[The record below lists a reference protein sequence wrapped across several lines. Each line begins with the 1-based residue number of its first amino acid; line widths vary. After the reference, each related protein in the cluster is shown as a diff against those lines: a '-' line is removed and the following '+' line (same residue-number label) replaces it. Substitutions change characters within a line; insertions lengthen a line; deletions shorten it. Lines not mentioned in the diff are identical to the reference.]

1 MLKYEII
8 DNRAEEWVV
17 FIHGLGGSTKTWKK
31 QIEAFSQNYNLLLL
45 DLPGHGLHAE
55 EVIREVD
62 HRKLHLGIKN
72 TLDHLQIDSAHFVG
86 MSLGTIVTV
95 NFAVVFPDRVKSII
109 LGGPSLQLSGF
120 YKSALILCNK
130 IKKLVPYRLLYR
142 FFAWFMMPR
151 RNHKQSRL
159 FFLKESMKLRKETLY
174 AWIEYL
180 QIALNPEKLL
190 QKLDVIGKKILMISG
205 DEDHCF
211 IGDAKSIAG
220 RLKSAEIKII
230 EKCGHVCTLEKWNSF
245 NTIALDYLSAH
256 NKCVDTLES

>member
-1 MLKYEII
+1 MWYNKKDVTTTIGSFCKGDYMLKYEII
-8 DNRAEEWVV
+8 DNQAEEWVV

-31 QIEAFSQNYNLLLL
+31 QIAAFSQSYNLLLL
-45 DLPGHGLHAE
+45 DLPGHGLHAD
-55 EVIREVD
+55 EVIHEVD

-109 LGGPSLQLSGF
+109 LGGPSLKLSGF

-130 IKKLVPYRLLYR
+130 IKKFVPYKWLYR
-142 FFAWFMMPR
+142 FFAWFMMPK

-180 QIALNPEKLL
+180 QIVLTPEKLL
-190 QKLDVIGKKILMISG
+190 QKLDLY
-205 DEDHCF
+205 
-211 IGDAKSIAG
+211 
-220 RLKSAEIKII
+220 LKLQLK
-230 EKCGHVCTLEKWNSF
+230 
-245 NTIALDYLSAH
+245 
-256 NKCVDTLES
+256 